1 MTDNS
6 TGLDRT
12 RGFLVIAATIGTLF
26 FNWMAATGRVNG
38 VTPEYISDLYPTP
51 VTPAGYAFT
60 IWSLIYLG
68 SVAYSIYQML
78 PSAAE
83 SARKI
88 RSFYILACAL
98 NCGWIYMWHS
108 NQIAIC
114 LVLIVL
120 LWVCLFLIN
129 IRLKTT
135 KGMAEYWL
143 IKAPF
148 GLYFGWITAASLVN
162 LAVLLVALPAGL
174 SESAFN
180 WTGVGLILFAGFL
193 GVLISLRLKNYLYPL
208 AIAWAATAIG
218 VKQSTNTPIVFAA
231 AFATIA
237 CLIATLSFVIY
248 LPSTTTPQREDG
260 V

>member
-6 TGLDRT
+6 KGINNT
-12 RGFLVIAATIGTLF
+12 RGFLVIAATIGTIL

-38 VTPEYISDLYPTP
+38 VTPEYISDLYATP

-68 SVAYSIYQML
+68 SIAYSIYQIL
-78 PSAAE
+78 PNAAE
-83 SARKI
+83 SARGV

-114 LVLIVL
+114 LVLILL
-120 LWVCLFLIN
+120 LWACLFLIN
-129 IRLKTT
+129 YRLKKTNSM
-135 KGMAEYWL
+135 GEYWL
-143 IKAPF
+143 VKAPF
-148 GLYFGWITAASLVN
+148 GLYFGWVTAASLVN
-162 LAVLLVALPAGL
+162 LAILLVAMPAGL
-174 SESAFN
+174 SDAALN
-180 WTGVGLILFAGFL
+180 WTGVGLILFAGLL
-193 GVLISLRLKNYLYPL
+193 GVVISLRLKNYLYPL
-208 AIAWAATAIG
+208 AIAWALTAIG

-231 AFATIA
+231 AIGTIA

-248 LPSTTTPQREDG
+248 LPSTSTPSPKTED
-260 V
+260 